1 MQTLKSKPFFT
12 RDEECQRLWELEEI
26 KNIMAK
32 HSYYYSN
39 GQRREE
45 LSNLWVTTAQNRKTA
60 SLGNNW
66 GYYVGMDD
74 ISHYYVVEYTEKL
87 YERLQA
93 YHDADPSVEV
103 NSLNLGKGVMAHHTS
118 TTPLC
123 YISQDGRY
131 ARYMGYDLGEVTFGK
146 PNLEADAYFVFG
158 LLYCDL
164 IKENGQWKIWHL
176 IMTRDHTMPNGE
188 SYTGT
193 VPARI
198 LKKGEDPLDDW
209 DGTPTKNDHKVYE
222 PFFGWEYLYQDMP
235 TEFYT
240 YTDLTGYGP
249 ESNMGYDY
257 VARERRSI

>member
-1 MQTLKSKPFFT
+1 
-12 RDEECQRLWELEEI
+12 
-26 KNIMAK
+26 
-32 HSYYYSN
+32 
-39 GQRREE
+39 
-45 LSNLWVTTAQNRKTA
+45 
-60 SLGNNW
+60 
-66 GYYVGMDD
+66 
-74 ISHYYVVEYTEKL
+74 
-87 YERLQA
+87 
-93 YHDADPSVEV
+93 
-103 NSLNLGKGVMAHHTS
+103 
-118 TTPLC
+118 
-123 YISQDGRY
+123 
-131 ARYMGYDLGEVTFGK
+131 
-146 PNLEADAYFVFG
+146 
-158 LLYCDL
+158 
-164 IKENGQWKIWHL
+164 
-176 IMTRDHTMPNGE
+176 MPNGE